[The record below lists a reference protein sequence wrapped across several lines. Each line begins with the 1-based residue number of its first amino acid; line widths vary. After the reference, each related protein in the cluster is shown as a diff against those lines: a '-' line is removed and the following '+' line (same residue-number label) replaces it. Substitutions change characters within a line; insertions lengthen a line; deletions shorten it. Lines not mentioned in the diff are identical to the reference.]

1 MYCTT
6 DDADDGMGL
15 PIQLLPTD
23 DERSAV
29 CSCRP
34 HPSVIVSFRE
44 VSYSASET
52 DDNITFTIQAS
63 QATGV
68 SFSVEFYTQNS
79 ESLSAEGKL

>member
-6 DDADDGMGL
+6 DDAGDGMGL
-15 PIQLLPTD
+15 PIQLPPTD
-23 DERSAV
+23 DERGAM
-29 CSCRP
+29 CRCKP
-34 HPSVIVSFRE
+34 RPSVIVSFRE
-44 VSYSASET
+44 VSYSASES

-79 ESLSAEGKL
+79 EPLSAEGKI